1 MSEVS
6 PIGTV
11 ENGADPMEKQE
22 ILTQEM
28 PPEPQLQLVGTGSF
42 HEGPGIPA
50 NCGDDNYDNNSLE
63 VDPTQIDPGGKRRGF
78 GREIQ

>member
-6 PIGTV
+6 PVGTV
-11 ENGADPMEKQE
+11 ENGEDPMEKQE

-28 PPEPQLQLVGTGSF
+28 PPEPQLQLGGTGAF

-50 NCGDDNYDNNSLE
+50 NCGDDNYDNNSRSGSNL
-63 VDPTQIDPGGKRRGF
+63 TQEENAKGESF
-78 GREIQ
+78 LLHH

>member
-6 PIGTV
+6 PVGTV

-28 PPEPQLQLVGTGSF
+28 PPEPPLQPWGTGSF
-42 HEGPGIPA
+42 HKGPGIPA
-50 NCGDDNYDNNSLE
+50 N
-63 VDPTQIDPGGKRRGF
+63 
-78 GREIQ
+78 

>member
-42 HEGPGIPA
+42 HKGPDIPA
-50 NCGDDNYDNNSLE
+50 TDGDDNYDNNALE
-63 VDPTQIDPGGKRRGF
+63 VDPTQIYPGGKRRGF